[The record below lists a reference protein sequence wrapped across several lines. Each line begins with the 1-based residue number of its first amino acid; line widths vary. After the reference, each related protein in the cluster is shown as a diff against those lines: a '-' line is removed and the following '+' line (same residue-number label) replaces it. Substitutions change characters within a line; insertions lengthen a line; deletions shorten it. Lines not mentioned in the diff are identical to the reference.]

1 MSDINNVAASV
12 TDNSEQATL
21 LCVDDEA
28 QILSALKRLFRP
40 LPYRVLT
47 ATSGAE
53 GLEILAKETVHVV
66 ISDMRMPQMDGAAF
80 LEQVSDGWPQTVR
93 LLLTGYADLGSAVDA
108 VNKGRIYAYLSKP
121 WDDDK
126 LVLMVRRA
134 VEQQALEALVQRQN
148 EELQLLNEQLEDKVQ
163 VRTEELRQAM
173 GFLEKANESLKK
185 QYVSSVKVFANLMEV
200 REGGA
205 TPSSGHS
212 RRVADQARQLALN
225 MGLETGDLQDI
236 LFAALLHDIGK
247 IALPDTLLER
257 TYKEMSVGERLRF
270 EKHPLI
276 GQAALIGMA
285 HLQGAAVLIRSHH
298 ECFDGSGYPD
308 KLHRD
313 QIPLGAR
320 ILAVV
325 NDYDALLT
333 GGFSGQRYSPQEAR
347 DFLLDEGR
355 RRYDPAVVKHFIA
368 LLNKTGQQQMGVP
381 EELSIKSGAL
391 KSGMVLTKD
400 LLTKEGVMLLSRGH
414 VLDKDLIDKVH
425 NFEKEMA
432 CQFQYYVRDGQQQHG
447 EDS

>member
-1 MSDINNVAASV
+1 MNNISKGAASV
-12 TDNSEQATL
+12 TDDSEQATL
-21 LCVDDEA
+21 LCIDDEA

-47 ATSGAE
+47 ATSGKE

-121 WDDDK
+121 WDDDG
-126 LVLMVRRA
+126 LVLTVRRA

-148 EELQLLNEQLEDKVQ
+148 EELKVLNEQLEDKVQ
-163 VRTEELRQAM
+163 ERTEELSQAM
-173 GFLEKANESLKK
+173 GFLEKANQSLKK

-200 REGGA
+200 REGDA
-205 TPSSGHS
+205 TPNSGHS
-212 RRVADQARQLALN
+212 RRVADQTRQLALN
-225 MGLETGDLQDI
+225 MGLEAGDVQNI

-247 IALPDTLLER
+247 ISLPDALLER
-257 TYKEMSVGERLRF
+257 TYEEMSMGERLEF

-276 GQAALIGMA
+276 GQAALIGMS

-333 GGFSGQRYSPQEAR
+333 GGISTRRYSPQEAR
-347 DFLLDEGR
+347 DFLIDEGR
-355 RRYDPAVVKHFIA
+355 RRYDPEVVKHFIA
-368 LLNKTGQQQMGVP
+368 LLNKTGQQQMGVS
-381 EELSIKSGAL
+381 EELPIKSGAL
-391 KSGMVLTKD
+391 KNGMVLTKD
-400 LLTKEGVMLLSRGH
+400 LVTKEGVMLLSGGH
-414 VLDKDLIDKVH
+414 VLDKDLIDKVR

-432 CQFQYYVRDGQQQHG
+432 CQFQYYVRDGQQQPG
-447 EDS
+447 GDS

>member
-1 MSDINNVAASV
+1 MRNISKVVASA

-21 LCVDDEA
+21 LCVDDEK
-28 QILSALKRLFRP
+28 QILAALKRLFRP
-40 LPYRVLT
+40 LPYRVLS
-47 ATSGAE
+47 ASSGEE
-53 GLEILAKETVHVV
+53 GLAVLAQETVHVV

-80 LEQVSDGWPQTVR
+80 LEQVAEIWPQTVR

-121 WDDDK
+121 WDDNE
-126 LVLMVRRA
+126 LALTVRRA
-134 VEQQALEALVQRQN
+134 VEQQSLEALVQRQN
-148 EELQLLNEQLEDKVQ
+148 EELKLLNEQLEDKVRA
-163 VRTEELRQAM
+163 RTEELRQTM

-185 QYVSSVKVFANLMEV
+185 QYVTSVKVFANLMEI
-200 REGGA
+200 REGDVA

-212 RRVADQARQLALN
+212 RHVAEQARQLALR
-225 MGLETGDLQDI
+225 MELEKADVQDI

-247 IALPDTLLER
+247 IALPDTLLGR
-257 TYKEMSVGERLRF
+257 TYKEMSVGERLQF
-270 EKHPLI
+270 EKHPLV

-298 ECFDGSGYPD
+298 ERFDGAGYPD
-308 KLHRD
+308 KLHSD

-333 GGFSGQRYSPQEAR
+333 GDFSGLRYSPQEAR

-368 LLNKTGQQQMGVP
+368 LLDDAAGDQIDDHD
-381 EELSIKSGAL
+381 ELCLKSNAL
-391 KSGMVLTKD
+391 KNGMVLTQD
-400 LLTKEGVMLLSRGH
+400 LITKEGVMLLSKGH
-414 VLDKDLIDKVH
+414 LLDGGLIGKIH
-425 NFEKEMA
+425 NAEVAMECEFE
-432 CQFQYYVRDGQQQHG
+432 FYVRCEAQPDGEG
-447 EDS
+447 